1 MGVCS
6 TSQHVLYSYGKG
18 NNHVSWGIHEYG
30 VCSPLKPIRSLYD
43 WSRSGVHI
51 AGIKS
56 DPFLVHVG
64 LRQSCPLSPVLFII
78 FMYIISRRSQGP
90 GGLQFGNDRISNLI
104 FTDYVVHLAST
115 SQNLQ
120 HVSRWFTGRVPP
132 NLRLC
137 EILEIV

>member
-104 FTDYVVHLAST
+104 FTDYVVSWPQQART
-115 SQNLQ
+115 SSMFRGGLQ
-120 HVSRWFTGRVPP
+120 VEC
-132 NLRLC
+132 LQ
-137 EILEIV
+137 I